1 LKSTLI
7 DIDNSCNKLFP
18 SFSVFNDKEFSPGS
32 HLIDSFSDQFYFHP
46 HSLNIK
52 KHIKN
57 LNNIVFR
64 ASSNPSFSIVISD
77 ASINNHV
84 AMSILYIHSYNRPVI
99 KTIHKA
105 VNVTTTEAKLFAI
118 WCGINQAVGI
128 TNINH
133 IVVIMDSLH
142 TAKRIFDSLLHP
154 YQIYSAA
161 IFHELRDFFLKDT
174 NNCIEFWNCPSKQKL
189 PLHALVDKNSKSF
202 DSIPIF
208 PCKSS

>member
-1 LKSTLI
+1 M
-7 DIDNSCNKLFP
+7 DNSCNKLFP
-18 SFSVFNDKEFSPGS
+18 SFSVFNDKEFSPES
-32 HLIDSFSDQFYFHP
+32 HLIDSFSDQFSFHP

-57 LNNIVFR
+57 LDNIVFR
-64 ASSNPSFSIVISD
+64 ASSNPSFSIVIFD
-77 ASINNHV
+77 ASIKNYV

-99 KTIHKA
+99 KTIYKA
-105 VNVTTTEAKLFAI
+105 VNITTTEAELFAI

-133 IVVIMDSLH
+133 IVVIMDFLH
-142 TAKRIFDSLLHP
+142 TAKRIFDSLLHL

-161 IFHELRDFFLKDT
+161 ISHELRDFFLKDA
-174 NNCIEFWNCPSKQKL
+174 NNCIEFWNCPSKQKW
-189 PLHALVDKNSKSF
+189 PLYELVDKDSKSF
-202 DSIPIF
+202 NSIPIF